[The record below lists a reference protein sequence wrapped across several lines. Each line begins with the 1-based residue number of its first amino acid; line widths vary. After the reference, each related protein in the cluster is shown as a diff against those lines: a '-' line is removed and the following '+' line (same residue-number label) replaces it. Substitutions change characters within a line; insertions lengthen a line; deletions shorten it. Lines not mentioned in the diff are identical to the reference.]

1 MVYLDGIFYAYMTAR
16 CKSILIWSGKV
27 LIFIAAWAYV
37 IYKFATMDQDFLLL
51 FNDDHFSLLVLSLVC
66 MLMFLNWGLE
76 AIKWHFLVS
85 KQQLIS
91 YFTAVKGVLI
101 GLPLALVTPNRI
113 GEIGGR
119 AIVLKQHYEQGVF
132 ATFVGSFMQLIT
144 TLLFGAFGFL
154 LYTFAS
160 LQYDSINMLFYV
172 ALGCLALCIPFVFL
186 LLFIGKRHVVR
197 LLYLQLVGK
206 RWYRKTKQMLL
217 VYAKGDRGKALII
230 SIARYCVFGGQ
241 YALLMK
247 MFLPELS
254 CVQLIVGITLT
265 YFFTTVIPTTVLG
278 EVGIRG
284 AVAMEIFARYTPN
297 ASVVF
302 QVSMLLWVINI
313 VFPTLLGS
321 ILLLA
326 KKRKKE

>member
-1 MVYLDGIFYAYMTAR
+1 MTAR
-16 CKSILIWSGKV
+16 CKSILIWIAKV

-37 IYKFATMDQDFLLL
+37 VYKFTTMDQDFLLL
-51 FNDDHFSLLVLSLVC
+51 FHDEHFSLSVIAVVGVL
-66 MLMFLNWGLE
+66 MLLNWGLE
-76 AIKWHFLVS
+76 AKKWHYLVS
-85 KQQLIS
+85 KQQQIS
-91 YFTAVKGVLI
+91 YNIAIKGVLI

-144 TLLFGAFGFL
+144 TLLFGTLGFL
-154 LYTFAS
+154 LYSFAS
-160 LQYDSINMLFYV
+160 PQYDSINLLFYV
-172 ALGCLALCIPFVFL
+172 ALICLALCTPFVFFL
-186 LLFIGKRHVVR
+186 ISLSKCHVVR
-197 LLYLQLVGK
+197 LLYLRIVGK

-217 VYAKGDRGKALII
+217 VYSKGDLGKTLLFGM
-230 SIARYCVFGGQ
+230 ARYCVFGGQ
-241 YALLMK
+241 YALLMN

-254 CVQLIVGITLT
+254 CVQLVVGITLT
-265 YFFTTVIPTTVLG
+265 YFFTTIIPTTVLG

-297 ASVVF
+297 ASAVF

-313 VFPTLLGS
+313 VIPTLLGS
-321 ILLLA
+321 ILLLV
-326 KKRKKE
+326 KKRKKEQI